1 MLLLLNQTST
11 SLSGGDDLIPE
22 NGLGGLDSGGLAGGT
37 SFVLNEEII
46 DDTEIVEL
54 SNTVLREEFL
64 NSVDFLH
71 CLQPGEDDTYDLS
84 GGQNPEVCPIQ
95 SSLIIFDEAHELRD

>member
-22 NGLGGLDSGGLAGGT
+22 NGLGLDYGLSGGT

-64 NSVDFLH
+64 NSVDFLQ
-71 CLQPGEDDTYDLS
+71 CLQSGEEDT
-84 GGQNPEVCPIQ
+84 
-95 SSLIIFDEAHELRD
+95 